1 MDVIETRVNSFVKF
15 LINGVTALAVLML
28 SGFLTD
34 ASAQGTSTI
43 VVRARGT
50 AGGESITLRVD
61 NATSRPGRCRP
72 ASRLSARRRTSRGA
86 VTRGVHQ

>member
-28 SGFLTD
+28 SGFLTE

-50 AGGESITLRVD
+50 AGGESISLRVD
-61 NATSRPGRCRP
+61 NATVATWSLSTSYQTFS
-72 ASRLSARRRTSRGA
+72 ASTNSQRRRHG
-86 VTRGVHQ
+86 GVHE